1 VMLSA
6 VPGTHFDDEVILYMH
21 AVNRST

>member
-1 VMLSA
+1 MLSA
-6 VPGTHFDDEVILYMH
+6 VPGTHFDDEVILYTH